1 MIQVNPRYVRGKP
14 MLRSSELR
22 EACKYCVK
30 LHNYYI
36 HNYKMCDDIMV
47 QYKEHHFLV
56 RDDIFVVSFSDLY
69 DLFSSF
75 HSSLI
80 ALLKSGIC
88 LISRSFI
95 HFLTLKLH
103 PIGDKKEVRHRYF
116 RRIKQV

>member
-1 MIQVNPRYVRGKP
+1 

-69 DLFSSF
+69 DLFTFDTLDISHALFCIVSLQKLS
-75 HSSLI
+75 SSLYV
-80 ALLKSGIC
+80 LHVSNKFGI
-88 LISRSFI
+88 
-95 HFLTLKLH
+95 LH
-103 PIGDKKEVRHRYF
+103 VGT
-116 RRIKQV
+116 